1 MKKIKGYKRDFAQAV
16 RDAIL
21 EEEEEEFAEDTKS
34 TVTSDSPVE
43 EASDPIVEEE
53 NVSLAADDI
62 KKKVDAHVDE
72 VLGVQKRAD
81 MMPEIPE
88 DLSKELSSDVE
99 TVEIKPE
106 DEAEEASQD
115 SSETVDSKPAQEKK
129 EKKGKSKKMSEMEHE
144 IKRE

>member
-21 EEEEEEFAEDTKS
+21 EEEEEEFAEDTKT
-34 TVTSDSPVE
+34 TVTSDSSVE
-43 EASDPIVEEE
+43 EASDPVVEEE

-62 KKKVDAHVDE
+62 KKKADAHVDE

-106 DEAEEASQD
+106 DEEEEASQD
-115 SSETVDSKPAQEKK
+115 SSETVDSKPAQVKK
-129 EKKGKSKKMSEMEHE
+129 EKKS
-144 IKRE
+144 